1 VAVYV
6 GPGDLHDDDALFRAS
21 AHINPNYFSN
31 STVKYFLEIYSTDE
45 FVNYYSTNNPRT
57 ACIGAVAIMVFTSL
71 LFFFYDFFVRKE
83 FHSKKNLLESKR
95 QFVRFVSHE
104 VRTPLNT
111 VCMGLSL
118 LQDDFAT
125 VQGLRRDA
133 SGKLSSNNAGKSND
147 TNKEQFEEW
156 LNLSNLVYR
165 NAEAA
170 VSVLNDL
177 LNYDKIQTGTL
188 TLELSLIPIRSALE
202 KTVSDFKID
211 SMEKKVKLEID
222 FSPLVKKKKDK
233 DIEEAGAR
241 MSRLPQGVKDC
252 RMMIVGDNVRIAQVL
267 RNLISNGLKFS
278 KDKGKNNQS
287 STVDEGSVQI
297 MFSDCILLSCC
308 CRQSDDTS
316 F

>member
-21 AHINPNYFSN
+21 AHLNPNYFSN

-45 FVNYYSTNNPRT
+45 FVNYYSTNNPRS

-83 FHSKKNLLESKR
+83 FHTKKNLLESKR

-111 VCMGLSL
+111 VCMGLTL
-118 LQDDFAT
+118 LQDDLAT
-125 VQGLRRDA
+125 VLGLRRDA
-133 SGKLSSNNAGKSND
+133 WRKTRSNHADKSNN

-156 LNLSNLVYR
+156 LTLSNQVYR

-177 LNYDKIQTGTL
+177 LNYDKIQMGTL
-188 TLELSLIPIRSALE
+188 TLELSLIPIWSALD
-202 KTVSDFKID
+202 KTVSEFKIA
-211 SMEKKVKLEID
+211 SMEKNVKLEID
-222 FSPLVKKKKDK
+222 FSPLVNKDK
-233 DIEEAGAR
+233 DIEAEG
-241 MSRLPQGVKDC
+241 SLSKLPQDIKDC
-252 RMMIVGDNVRIAQVL
+252 RIVGDNIRIAQVL

-278 KDKGKNNQS
+278 KDNGKNNQS
-287 STVDEGSVQI
+287 CTVEGPVQI
-297 MFSDCILLSCC
+297 MFSDFILLSCSC
-308 CRQSDDTS
+308 HRQSDYTS